1 MMLNKSL
8 ENLGMEYVDLYIYH
22 MWDYNTSIYEIME
35 GLNSL
40 VKSRKVKYI
49 GISNCYAWQLA
60 KANALA
66 EKEGFAKFVSVQGH
80 YNLIFREE
88 ERDML
93 QLCHEDNIAITPYS
107 SLASSR
113 LARIKN
119 DSSKRAIEDSY
130 SKGKYDTTQ
139 EQDSLIIE
147 RVNELA
153 IQKGVS
159 MLEISLA

>member
-1 MMLNKSL
+1 
-8 ENLGMEYVDLYIYH
+8 
-22 MWDYNTSIYEIME
+22 
-35 GLNSL
+35 
-40 VKSRKVKYI
+40 
-49 GISNCYAWQLA
+49 
-60 KANALA
+60 
-66 EKEGFAKFVSVQGH
+66 
-80 YNLIFREE
+80 
-88 ERDML
+88 ML

-107 SLASSR
+107 SLSSGR

-119 DSSKRAIEDSY
+119 YSSKRAIEDSY

-159 MLEISLA
+159 MSEISLA